1 MHYIMKYRISYIAA
15 ALFACSAAL
24 TSCDDDFAR
33 PPMIMPEVSDLEA
46 NMSIEDLKTQ
56 YWASRETVE
65 GQTIGFTESND
76 SIILTG
82 RVVSSDQTGNVY
94 RTFVIQSFDENGEQ
108 YAVQLSV
115 SSSDLYKLFGFG
127 QEVAVNVT
135 GLDAGCYFSGDPL
148 RTSNYFLLGTAG
160 DRGVSYMDEATF
172 MARTVRNHAQLPQP
186 ELVKTTPTTLAE
198 LQKVKSPQANLIKW
212 QSRYV
217 EISDV
222 RWEAAGYPYAGA
234 ESTSRYL
241 IDADGNRLTVRN
253 SNRATFK
260 NDLLP
265 YGTGTV
271 KGILSYYRDDWQLTI
286 NDTEAVTGFDN
297 VNPEAPLTGEGT
309 AESPY
314 SVAKAVQTAFGLQKN
329 EKVNVCVEGTVY
341 NTPTIETQYGN
352 AYYVI
357 ADDTNS
363 AFLYIYRGYGLGGAK
378 FTSTDALK
386 KGDKVVIKGDLMC
399 YQGAPQIGQGSS
411 IISLNGATS
420 GGSTGGSTEQPGKD
434 LDPAGSGSE
443 ADPYNVTAALAAA
456 KALDENGK
464 IENVYT
470 IGVIKSVKEVS
481 AQFGNATYTIAD
493 EGGNA
498 TLQVYRGYH
507 LNGDKFT
514 SEDQLTAGAKVVV
527 KGTLVNF
534 KGNTPQYTTGSQ
546 LVSITAANE

>member
-46 NMSIEDLKTQ
+46 NMSIEDFKTQ
-56 YWASRETVE
+56 YWGSLTEPEVV
-65 GQTIGFTESND
+65 GFTESND

-82 RVVSSDQTGNVY
+82 RVISSDQTGNVY
-94 RTFVIQSFDENGEQ
+94 RTFVIQTFDEDGEQ
-108 YAVQLSV
+108 YALQLSV
-115 SSSDLYKLFGFG
+115 SSSNLYKLFGFG

-135 GLDAGCYFSGDPL
+135 GLDAGCYNGANL
-148 RTSNYFLLGTAG
+148 FLLGTTG
-160 DRGVSYMDEATF
+160 DKGVSYMDEAAF
-172 MARTVRNHAQLPQP
+172 LARTVRNHAQLPQP
-186 ELVKTTPTTLAE
+186 ELVKATPTTLAE

-212 QSRYV
+212 QCRYV

-222 RWEAAGYPYAGA
+222 RWEAAGYPYAGG
-234 ESTSRYL
+234 ETTSRYI
-241 IDADGNRLTVRN
+241 IDADGNRLAVRN

-260 NDLLP
+260 SELLP

-271 KGILSYYRDDWQLTI
+271 KGILSYYKTDWQLMI

-297 VNPEAPLTGEGT
+297 VNPEAPLTGDGT

-314 SVAKAVQTAFGLQKN
+314 SVAKAVQTAFGLKNN

-357 ADDTNS
+357 ADETGS
-363 AFLYIYRGYGLGGAK
+363 SFLYIYRGYGLGGAK

-399 YQGAPQIGQGSS
+399 YQGAPQLGQGSS
-411 IISLNGATS
+411 IVSLNGTTA
-420 GGSTGGSTEQPGKD
+420 GGSTDQPGTD
-434 LDPAGSGSE
+434 LDPAGTGTE
-443 ADPYNVTAALAAA
+443 TDPYNVTAALAAA
-456 KALDENGK
+456 KALDETGT

-470 IGVIKSVKEVS
+470 TGVIKSITELS
-481 AQFGNATYTIAD
+481 TSFGNATYIITD

-514 SEDQLTAGAKVVV
+514 SEDQLTVGAKVVV

>member
-56 YWASRETVE
+56 YWAARETVE

-94 RTFVIQSFDENGEQ
+94 RTFVIQTFDEDGEQ

-115 SSSDLYKLFGFG
+115 SSSNLYKLFGFG

-148 RTSNYFLLGTAG
+148 RTSNYFLLGTVG

-186 ELVKTTPTTLAE
+186 ELVKATPTTLAE

-212 QSRYV
+212 QSRYI
-217 EISDV
+217 ELSDV

-260 NDLLP
+260 NELLP

-386 KGDKVVIKGDLMC
+386 KGDKVVIKGELMC
-399 YQGAPQIGQGSS
+399 YQGAPQLGQGSS
-411 IISLNGATS
+411 IVSLNGTTA
-420 GGSTGGSTEQPGKD
+420 GGSTDQPGTD
-434 LDPAGSGSE
+434 LDPAGSGTE

-456 KALDENGK
+456 KALDETGT

-470 IGVIKSVKEVS
+470 TGVIKSIKEVS

-514 SEDQLTAGAKVVV
+514 SEDQLTVGAKVVV

>member
-1 MHYIMKYRISYIAA
+1 MKYRISYITA

-56 YWASRETVE
+56 YWDARETVE
-65 GQTIGFTESND
+65 GKTIGFTESND

-82 RVVSSDQTGNVY
+82 RVVSSDEAGNVY

-115 SSSDLYKLFGFG
+115 TSSNLYKLFGFG

-135 GLDAGCYFSGDPL
+135 GLDAGCYFSSD
-148 RTSNYFLLGTAG
+148 RSSNYFLLGTVG
-160 DRGVSYMDEATF
+160 DRGVSYMDEAAF
-172 MARTVRNHAQLPQP
+172 LARTVRNHAQLPQP
-186 ELVKTTPTTLAE
+186 ELVKATPTTLGE

-212 QSRYV
+212 QSRYI

-222 RWEAAGYPYAGA
+222 RWEAAGYPYAGG
-234 ESTSRYL
+234 ETTSRYL
-241 IDADGNRLTVRN
+241 IDDDGNRLTVRN

-260 NDLLP
+260 NEILP
-265 YGTGTV
+265 YGKGTV

-297 VNPEAPLTGEGT
+297 VNPEAPLAGDGT
-309 AESPY
+309 VESPY
-314 SVAKAVQTAFGLQKN
+314 TVAKAVQVAFGLKN
-329 EKVNVCVEGTVY
+329 NENVNVCVEGTVY

-357 ADDTNS
+357 ADETNS
-363 AFLYIYRGYGLGGAK
+363 AFLYIYRGYYLDGGK

-411 IISLNGATS
+411 ILNLNGTTS
-420 GGSTGGSTEQPGKD
+420 GGSTEQPGTD
-434 LDPAGSGSE
+434 IDPAGSGTE
-443 ADPYNVTAALAAA
+443 ADPYNVAAALAAA
-456 KALDENGK
+456 KALDENGSV
-464 IENVYT
+464 ENVFT
-470 IGVIKSVKEVS
+470 SGVIKSITDVS
-481 AQFGNATYTIAD
+481 PSFGNATYVITD

-514 SEDQLTAGAKVVV
+514 SEDQLTVGAKVVV

-534 KGNTPQYTTGSQ
+534 KGNTPQYTTGSR

>member
-33 PPMIMPEVSDLEA
+33 PPMIMPEVNDLEA

-56 YWASRETVE
+56 YWASLAEPEAV
-65 GQTIGFTESND
+65 GFTESND

-94 RTFVIQSFDENGEQ
+94 RTFVIQTFDEDGEQ
-108 YAVQLSV
+108 YALQLSV
-115 SSSDLYKLFGFG
+115 GSSNLYKLFGFG

-135 GLDAGCYFSGDPL
+135 GLDAGCYDGANL
-148 RTSNYFLLGTAG
+148 FLLGTTG
-160 DRGVSYMDEATF
+160 DKGVSYMDEAAF
-172 MARTVRNHAQLPQP
+172 LARTVRNHAQLPQP
-186 ELVKTTPTTLAE
+186 ELVKATPTTLAE

-212 QSRYV
+212 QCRYV

-241 IDADGNRLTVRN
+241 IDADGNRLAVRN

-260 NDLLP
+260 SELLP

-271 KGILSYYRDDWQLTI
+271 KGILSYYKTDWQLMI

-314 SVAKAVQTAFGLQKN
+314 SVAKAVQTAFALEQNTNAPG
-329 EKVNVCVEGTVY
+329 VYVEGTVY
-341 NTPTIETQYGN
+341 DTPLIETSFGN

-357 ADDTNS
+357 ADETKTS
-363 AFLYIYRGYGLGGAK
+363 FLYIYRGYGLGGAK

-386 KGDKVVIKGDLMC
+386 KGDKVIIKGDLMC
-399 YQGAPQIGQGSS
+399 FQGAPQIGQGSS
-411 IISLNGATS
+411 IVSLNGTTS
-420 GGSTGGSTEQPGKD
+420 GGSTEQPGKD
-434 LDPAGSGSE
+434 LDPAGSGTE

-464 IENVYT
+464 IENIYT
-470 IGVIKSVKEVS
+470 TGVVKSITELS
-481 AQFGNATYTIAD
+481 TSFGNATYIITD

-514 SEDQLTAGAKVVV
+514 SEDQLTVGAKVVV

>member
-1 MHYIMKYRISYIAA
+1 MHYIMKYRISYITA

-56 YWASRETVE
+56 YWDARETVE
-65 GQTIGFTESND
+65 GKTIGFTESND

-82 RVVSSDQTGNVY
+82 RVVSSDEAGNVY

-115 SSSDLYKLFGFG
+115 TSSNLYKLFGFG

-135 GLDAGCYFSGDPL
+135 GLDAGCYFSSD
-148 RTSNYFLLGTAG
+148 RSSNYFLLGTVG
-160 DRGVSYMDEATF
+160 DRGVSYMDEAAF
-172 MARTVRNHAQLPQP
+172 LARTVRNHAQLPQP
-186 ELVKTTPTTLAE
+186 ELVKATPTTRGE

-212 QSRYV
+212 QSRYI

-222 RWEAAGYPYAGA
+222 RWEAAGYPYAGG
-234 ESTSRYL
+234 ETTSRYL
-241 IDADGNRLTVRN
+241 IDDDGNRLTVRN

-260 NDLLP
+260 NEILP
-265 YGTGTV
+265 YGKGTV

-297 VNPEAPLTGEGT
+297 VNPEAPLAGDGT
-309 AESPY
+309 VESPY
-314 SVAKAVQTAFGLQKN
+314 TVAKAVQVAFELKN
-329 EKVNVCVEGTVY
+329 NENVNVCVEGTVY

-357 ADDTNS
+357 ADETNS
-363 AFLYIYRGYGLGGAK
+363 AFLYIYRGYYLNGGK

-411 IISLNGATS
+411 ILSLNGTTS
-420 GGSTGGSTEQPGKD
+420 GGSTEQPGTD
-434 LDPAGSGSE
+434 IDPAGSGTE
-443 ADPYNVTAALAAA
+443 ADPYNVAAALAAA
-456 KALDENGK
+456 KALDENGSV
-464 IENVYT
+464 ENVFT
-470 IGVIKSVKEVS
+470 SGVIKSITDVS
-481 AQFGNATYTIAD
+481 TSFGNATYVITD

-514 SEDQLTAGAKVVV
+514 SEDQLTVGAKVVV

-534 KGNTPQYTTGSQ
+534 KGNTPQYTTGSR

>member
-1 MHYIMKYRISYIAA
+1 MHYIMKYRISYITA

-56 YWASRETVE
+56 YWDARETVE
-65 GQTIGFTESND
+65 GKTIGFTESND

-82 RVVSSDQTGNVY
+82 RVVSSDEAGNVY

-115 SSSDLYKLFGFG
+115 TSSNLYKLFGFG

-135 GLDAGCYFSGDPL
+135 GLDAGCYFSSD
-148 RTSNYFLLGTAG
+148 RSSNYFLLGTVG
-160 DRGVSYMDEATF
+160 DRGVSYMDEAAF
-172 MARTVRNHAQLPQP
+172 LARTVRNHAQLPQP
-186 ELVKTTPTTLAE
+186 ELVKATPTTLGE

-212 QSRYV
+212 QSRYI

-222 RWEAAGYPYAGA
+222 RWEAAGYPYAGG
-234 ESTSRYL
+234 ETTSRYL
-241 IDADGNRLTVRN
+241 IDDDGNRLTVRN

-260 NDLLP
+260 NEILP
-265 YGTGTV
+265 YGKGTV

-297 VNPEAPLTGEGT
+297 VNPEAPLAGDGT
-309 AESPY
+309 VESPY
-314 SVAKAVQTAFGLQKN
+314 TVAKAVQVAFGLKN
-329 EKVNVCVEGTVY
+329 NENVNVCVEGTVY

-357 ADDTNS
+357 ADETNS
-363 AFLYIYRGYGLGGAK
+363 AFLYIYRGYYLDGGK

-411 IISLNGATS
+411 ILNLNGTTS
-420 GGSTGGSTEQPGKD
+420 GGSTEQPGTD
-434 LDPAGSGSE
+434 IDPAGSGTE
-443 ADPYNVTAALAAA
+443 ADPYNVAAALAAA
-456 KALDENGK
+456 KALDENGSV
-464 IENVYT
+464 ENVFT
-470 IGVIKSVKEVS
+470 SGVIKSITDVS
-481 AQFGNATYTIAD
+481 PSFGNATYVITD

-514 SEDQLTAGAKVVV
+514 SEDQLTVGAKVVV

-534 KGNTPQYTTGSQ
+534 KGNTPQYTTGSR